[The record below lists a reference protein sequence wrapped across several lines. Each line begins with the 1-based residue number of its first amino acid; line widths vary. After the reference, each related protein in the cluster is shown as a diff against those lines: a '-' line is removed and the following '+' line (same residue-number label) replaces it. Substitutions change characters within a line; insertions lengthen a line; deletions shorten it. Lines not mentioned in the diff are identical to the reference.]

1 LASVAS
7 GRGAVLLYVSTSPAP
22 THRASSLKPAD
33 NRNLLQWLR
42 IRGNAMRRCARLFV
56 NGLSRK
62 ATLAPVFAFFL
73 LLVFAAPVSAVT
85 NTWLP
90 AASLAT
96 ARQYHTMTLL
106 PSGKVLVA
114 GGYNGSLALA
124 SAELYDPATN
134 TWTAAGALTTAR
146 YRHTA
151 TLLPSGKVL
160 VAGGINNSL
169 SAIASAE
176 LYDPAKNTWSA
187 AGALATARNYHTAT
201 LLPSGKVLVAGG
213 SSDSSGPTS
222 LASAELYN
230 PATNTWAV
238 AGTLATARQIH
249 TATLLPSGKVLVA
262 GGYSNGSYPASA
274 ELYNPATNTWA
285 ATGALATGR
294 VYHTATL
301 LPSGKVL
308 VAGGGGSNGGRLNS
322 AELYDP
328 ATATWAAAGALVLPR
343 ESHTATLLPS
353 GNVLVAGGD
362 FGFPATA
369 ELYDPATNA
378 WAATG
383 VVATA
388 TALQF
393 HTATL
398 LPSGNVLVAGGGDL
412 SPVASAE
419 LYDPATNAWAAAG
432 ALATTRNSHTATLLP
447 SGKVLVA
454 GGNNGSYLASAEL
467 YDPATNA
474 WAAAGALATARAGHT
489 ATLLPGGKVLVAGG
503 YNGSYLASAELYD
516 PATNTWAATGA
527 LAVSRYGHTATLL
540 SSGKVLVNGG
550 LGNSGALVNAE
561 LYDPAANTWTVVGV
575 LAAARYQHTA
585 TLLPSGK
592 VLVNGGLG
600 NSGALAS
607 AELYDPAT
615 NTWAAAG
622 ALAVARN
629 NHTASLLPSGKVL
642 AVGGFISGTL
652 PNVELYDPTT
662 NTWAAASPL
671 ATARSGHA
679 AALLS
684 SGKVLV
690 MGGAGSGGNLASAE
704 RYDPG
709 LSPVAVLQPGL
720 SAVNAFLLQT
730 SALAATSVGSSTN
743 AGAIVTSGF
752 MPRIEASG
760 GGTNNSASNAPVFQV
775 QRIDNDQ
782 TRFIANDETVSLT
795 DTTFTGSAT
804 ALAGFPAGPVRV
816 RVWVNGIPSAAQYS
830 TLAVLPGAPAAA
842 SIATGGVQQATVS
855 IVSPGYD
862 GGAPITSYTATAS
875 PGGATASCT
884 APCAS
889 IVFNPIA
896 AGTYTFTVKA
906 TNAAGTGPA
915 STASNS
921 VIVQALTTTNLG
933 NVTNPS
939 SFGQSIVF
947 FVTVSGQSP
956 TGTVTFN
963 DGATTI
969 CSTVT
974 LNSSSAPCATS
985 TLSVGSHS
993 ISVVYSGD
1001 AYNAASTSN
1010 TVLQQVNQ
1018 ATSLT
1023 ILGSGT
1029 NPSIVG
1035 QSVTFFAAVFGQS
1048 PTGSVTFNDGATPIC
1063 STVTLSSGGALCQT
1077 STLSVSS
1084 HSITAVYGGD
1094 ANNATSM
1101 SNTLTQEV
1109 NQATSSTILGSA
1121 PNPSIL
1127 GQSVTF
1133 TATVTGQSPT
1143 GTVAFNEGATTL
1155 CSAVP
1160 LSSGSASC
1168 PTSTLSAGSHSI
1180 TAVYGGDT
1188 NNATST
1194 SNTLTQEVNQ
1204 ATSSTIL
1211 GSAPNPSILGQ
1222 SVTFTATVTGQS
1234 PTGTVTF
1241 NEGATP
1247 LCSAVTLSSGSASCP
1262 TSILSVGS
1270 HSITAV
1276 YGGDTNNATS
1286 TSNTVTQQVNQTSTA
1301 TSLATNCMTRF
1312 VENQPFTMTATVSGT
1327 APSGMV
1333 SFATQANVV
1342 LCANVPL
1349 SSGSASCTTSALTVV
1364 GPATEQSYSLTANYA
1379 GDAANASSTSAAI
1392 MVTALKA
1399 SDVVFRNGLELDL
1412 SSCPIE

>member
-1 LASVAS
+1 
-7 GRGAVLLYVSTSPAP
+7 
-22 THRASSLKPAD
+22 
-33 NRNLLQWLR
+33 
-42 IRGNAMRRCARLFV
+42 
-56 NGLSRK
+56 
-62 ATLAPVFAFFL
+62 
-73 LLVFAAPVSAVT
+73 
-85 NTWLP
+85 
-90 AASLAT
+90 
-96 ARQYHTMTLL
+96 
-106 PSGKVLVA
+106 
-114 GGYNGSLALA
+114 
-124 SAELYDPATN
+124 
-134 TWTAAGALTTAR
+134 
-146 YRHTA
+146 
-151 TLLPSGKVL
+151 
-160 VAGGINNSL
+160 
-169 SAIASAE
+169 
-176 LYDPAKNTWSA
+176 
-187 AGALATARNYHTAT
+187 
-201 LLPSGKVLVAGG
+201 
-213 SSDSSGPTS
+213 
-222 LASAELYN
+222 
-230 PATNTWAV
+230 
-238 AGTLATARQIH
+238 
-249 TATLLPSGKVLVA
+249 
-262 GGYSNGSYPASA
+262 
-274 ELYNPATNTWA
+274 
-285 ATGALATGR
+285 
-294 VYHTATL
+294 
-301 LPSGKVL
+301 
-308 VAGGGGSNGGRLNS
+308 
-322 AELYDP
+322 
-328 ATATWAAAGALVLPR
+328 
-343 ESHTATLLPS
+343 
-353 GNVLVAGGD
+353 
-362 FGFPATA
+362 
-369 ELYDPATNA
+369 
-378 WAATG
+378 
-383 VVATA
+383 
-388 TALQF
+388 
-393 HTATL
+393 
-398 LPSGNVLVAGGGDL
+398 
-412 SPVASAE
+412 
-419 LYDPATNAWAAAG
+419 
-432 ALATTRNSHTATLLP
+432 
-447 SGKVLVA
+447 
-454 GGNNGSYLASAEL
+454 
-467 YDPATNA
+467 
-474 WAAAGALATARAGHT
+474 
-489 ATLLPGGKVLVAGG
+489 
-503 YNGSYLASAELYD
+503 
-516 PATNTWAATGA
+516 
-527 LAVSRYGHTATLL
+527 
-540 SSGKVLVNGG
+540 
-550 LGNSGALVNAE
+550 
-561 LYDPAANTWTVVGV
+561 
-575 LAAARYQHTA
+575 
-585 TLLPSGK
+585 
-592 VLVNGGLG
+592 
-600 NSGALAS
+600 
-607 AELYDPAT
+607 
-615 NTWAAAG
+615 
-622 ALAVARN
+622 
-629 NHTASLLPSGKVL
+629 
-642 AVGGFISGTL
+642 
-652 PNVELYDPTT
+652 
-662 NTWAAASPL
+662 
-671 ATARSGHA
+671 
-679 AALLS
+679 
-684 SGKVLV
+684 
-690 MGGAGSGGNLASAE
+690 
-704 RYDPG
+704 
-709 LSPVAVLQPGL
+709 
-720 SAVNAFLLQT
+720 
-730 SALAATSVGSSTN
+730 
-743 AGAIVTSGF
+743 
-752 MPRIEASG
+752 
-760 GGTNNSASNAPVFQV
+760 VFQV

-906 TNAAGTGPA
+906 TNAAGMGPP

-974 LNSSSAPCATS
+974 LNSSSAP
-985 TLSVGSHS
+985 
-993 ISVVYSGD
+993 
-1001 AYNAASTSN
+1001 
-1010 TVLQQVNQ
+1010 
-1018 ATSLT
+1018 
-1023 ILGSGT
+1023 
-1029 NPSIVG
+1029 
-1035 QSVTFFAAVFGQS
+1035 
-1048 PTGSVTFNDGATPIC
+1048 
-1063 STVTLSSGGALCQT
+1063 
-1077 STLSVSS
+1077 
-1084 HSITAVYGGD
+1084 
-1094 ANNATSM
+1094 
-1101 SNTLTQEV
+1101 
-1109 NQATSSTILGSA
+1109 
-1121 PNPSIL
+1121 
-1127 GQSVTF
+1127 
-1133 TATVTGQSPT
+1133 
-1143 GTVAFNEGATTL
+1143 
-1155 CSAVP
+1155 
-1160 LSSGSASC
+1160 C